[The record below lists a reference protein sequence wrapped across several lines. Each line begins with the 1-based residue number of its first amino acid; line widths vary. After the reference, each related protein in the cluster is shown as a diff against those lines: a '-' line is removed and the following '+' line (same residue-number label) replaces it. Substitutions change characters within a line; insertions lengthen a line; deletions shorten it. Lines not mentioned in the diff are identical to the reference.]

1 MLKNLHIEWLKIR
14 RYRTFWIFSILFFVT
29 ILGINYFS
37 YEVKESTSASSIF
50 GSPFSFPNVWQT
62 VTYLSSY
69 SLFIPGILMITLFT
83 NEYTYRTHRQN
94 IIDGWSRSQFIHVKL
109 TMILIIAII
118 TTLIA
123 FLNVLL
129 FGLSKGSPF
138 SADKIEYIFYFFIQA
153 ISYTSIAF
161 IIALLIKRSGLAV
174 VLYLSYAF
182 IIDNVFKL
190 LLNKYFWQTGNY
202 LPLETTDVLIP
213 IPFFGNVL
221 PYQPN
226 HTTALIMAL
235 VYLILYYAFANWKFK
250 TADL

>member
-1 MLKNLHIEWLKIR
+1 MLKSLSIEWLKIR
-14 RYRTFWIFSILFFVT
+14 HYRTFWVFSILFIVT

-37 YEVKESTSASSIF
+37 YEVKETTSASSLL

-62 VTYLSSY
+62 VTWLSSY

-94 IIDGWSRSQFIHVKL
+94 IIDGWSRAQFIHVKL
-109 TMILIIAII
+109 LMIFIIALL

-129 FGLSKGSPF
+129 FGLSTGGSF
-138 SADKIEYIFYFFIQA
+138 SVDKIEYLFYFFIQA
-153 ISYTSIAF
+153 ISYTSVAL
-161 IIALLIKRSGLAV
+161 IIALLVKRSGLAV

-182 IIDNVFKL
+182 IIDNVLKL
-190 LLNKYFWQTGNY
+190 LFNKYFGGIGNY

-221 PYQPN
+221 PYQAN
-226 HTTALIMAL
+226 HSTALIMAL
-235 VYLILYYAFANWKFK
+235 VYLVLYYLFASWKFK